1 MKRKIAKIAIAVVL
15 VYGVATAAM
24 YGVMLLG
31 PEPFANTMK
40 HLPWQT
46 MIILPFKPLWMSAR
60 AGHVSAGDLA
70 PDFDLKSV
78 DGNSAYHLGAMRG
91 TRPVVLVFGS
101 YT

>member
-1 MKRKIAKIAIAVVL
+1 MKGKIAKIAIAVVL
-15 VYGVATAAM
+15 VYGLATGALYA
-24 YGVMLLG
+24 VMLRG
-31 PEPFANTMK
+31 PDPFANTMK

-46 MIILPFKPLWMSAR
+46 MMVLPFKPLWMSAR
-60 AGHVSAGDLA
+60 AGHVSAGDIA

-78 DGNSAYHLGAMRG
+78 DGNSSYHLEAMRG

>member
-1 MKRKIAKIAIAVVL
+1 MKQRIAKIAITVVL
-15 VYGVATAAM
+15 LYGLATSAM

-46 MIILPFKPLWMSAR
+46 MMILPFKPLWMSAR
-60 AGHVSAGDLA
+60 AGRVVAGDFA
-70 PDFDLKSV
+70 PDFDLKSA
-78 DGNSAYHLGAMRG
+78 DGNSAYHLEAMRG
-91 TRPVVLVFGS
+91 ARPVVLVFGS